1 MPARQRIAQEI
12 EREGGWVPFARYM
25 QLALH
30 EPGLGYYASGARK
43 FGPQGDFV
51 TAPELGD
58 LFGRTLARQLAGIP
72 GGTILELGAGSGA
85 LAETLLKALDCEYL
99 ILETSAEL
107 RARQRKRLGKRALH
121 VDELPEK
128 FHGAIIANEVAD
140 AIPVHVVHWTG
151 QGVLERGVSAEFR
164 WVDKPATGLLLEASR
179 EIRVPVPYVS
189 EINLLAKPW
198 IRSLV
203 DCLESGAV
211 FVIDY
216 GFPRH
221 EYYHPQRSTGTLM
234 CHYRHQAHA
243 DPFSRPGEE
252 DITAHV
258 DFSALAQA
266 ALEAGAQVLG
276 YATQAQF
283 LVNCGITD
291 VLGEAN
297 LENALH
303 YAPIASQAQ
312 KLLSPS
318 EMGEL
323 FKVLAVGKGL
333 DIPLLGFS
341 SGDRSRTL

>member
-1 MPARQRIAQEI
+1 
-12 EREGGWVPFARYM
+12 
-25 QLALH
+25 
-30 EPGLGYYASGARK
+30 
-43 FGPQGDFV
+43 
-51 TAPELGD
+51 
-58 LFGRTLARQLAGIP
+58 
-72 GGTILELGAGSGA
+72 
-85 LAETLLKALDCEYL
+85 
-99 ILETSAEL
+99 
-107 RARQRKRLGKRALH
+107 
-121 VDELPEK
+121 
-128 FHGAIIANEVAD
+128 
-140 AIPVHVVHWTG
+140 
-151 QGVLERGVSAEFR
+151 
-164 WVDKPATGLLLEASR
+164 
-179 EIRVPVPYVS
+179 
-189 EINLLAKPW
+189 
-198 IRSLV
+198 
-203 DCLESGAV
+203 
-211 FVIDY
+211 
-216 GFPRH
+216 
-221 EYYHPQRSTGTLM
+221 M

-266 ALEAGAQVLG
+266 ALGAGAQMLG

-312 KLLSPS
+312 KLLSPA

-333 DIPLLGFS
+333 DAPLLGFS